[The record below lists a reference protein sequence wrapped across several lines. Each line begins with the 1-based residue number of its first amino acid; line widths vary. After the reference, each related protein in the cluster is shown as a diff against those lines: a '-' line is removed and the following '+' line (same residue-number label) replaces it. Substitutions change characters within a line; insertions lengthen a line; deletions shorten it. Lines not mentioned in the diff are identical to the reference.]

1 MPSEIRHRVCTGSTN
16 PVYTFRVEPDDPPE
30 LDGERPRAV
39 ARPVRAVLR
48 VPKLTI
54 ALWIAIGAAG
64 LLLLPGI
71 GSVVARQD
79 NGTLPLSSPSLQ
91 ALKVMDDSFG
101 SSRTGSVVFVV
112 FEDTR
117 ALSGHDRA
125 AYSDLVA
132 RLEARPSVVTE
143 VQDVRTSPAL
153 QNVLVSRD
161 DKATYLPVGLSG
173 ALGTEQSASQVTW
186 VRSQAQAARAETRA
200 GVHVY
205 VTGAAAK
212 LVDITSLATQAG
224 FRVGIIA
231 MILLFLILLGIYRRV
246 VTVLVPLVTIGIAT
260 MCAMSVL
267 SLAGDAGMR
276 LSTYTESFCVAVV
289 LGAGTDYSIF
299 LISRFRE
306 EFARCGEV
314 RAAVAVAVGR
324 IGGALLASAGTVAI
338 SSLVLYF
345 ARLSIFST
353 IGPPIALA
361 VTTTVL
367 VALTAT
373 PALLLLL
380 GTRIGPAPEP
390 SVIDF
395 WGRTGRYVAAK
406 PGRILLVGAGVLL
419 VMSASVPSIRL
430 AYDDRPSDPNAT
442 ESNRGV
448 AALDRHF
455 APYVTQPDYVL
466 IVSTHDMR
474 NTRDLADIARA
485 SRDLARVSGVS
496 SVSPSSTVMSQDVRP
511 NAASRQF
518 LSADGRIAR
527 IQVLGTTDPGRTAG
541 IDRYADAG
549 RRVSAALAGTGLS
562 RSTVMLTGAAGGS
575 SDLRHYFRGDAR
587 LVLIA
592 VLLTV
597 LLLMMIVL
605 RALVAPLYLLASVIL
620 SYAAA
625 LGVTVFVFQLLLGQD
640 IAFNVPV
647 LSFVLLVAVGAD
659 YNILLMSRIRENTG
673 SLTPAVVGRAVTATG
688 PVITS
693 AGIIFACTFLPMTTS
708 SLASLA
714 QLCFAVVVGLLLDT
728 IVVRTL
734 IVPSMAAVL
743 GEANWWPARRSVRR
757 TTIS

>member
-1 MPSEIRHRVCTGSTN
+1 MTRTILVI
-16 PVYTFRVEPDDPPE
+16 
-30 LDGERPRAV
+30 
-39 ARPVRAVLR
+39 
-48 VPKLTI
+48 PKLTI
-54 ALWIAIGAAG
+54 AVWIVIGATG
-64 LLLLPGI
+64 MLLLPRI
-71 GSVVARQD
+71 GAVVARQD
-79 NGTLPLSSPSLQ
+79 SGTLPVNSPSLR

-101 SSRTGSVVFVV
+101 SSRTRSVVFVV

-117 ALSGHDRA
+117 ALSADDRA
-125 AYSDLVA
+125 AYGDLVR
-132 RLEARPSVVTE
+132 RLEARPTYVTE
-143 VQDVRTSPAL
+143 VQDFRTSPAL
-153 QNVLVSRD
+153 QSVLVSKDAR
-161 DKATYLPVGLSG
+161 ATYLPVGLSG
-173 ALGTEQSASQVTW
+173 ALGTERSSAQVAW
-186 VRSQAQAARAETRA
+186 VRSQAQAARVQARA
-200 GVHVY
+200 GARVY
-205 VTGAAAK
+205 VTGEAAK
-212 LVDITSLATQAG
+212 LVDITRLATDAG

-231 MILLFLILLGIYRRV
+231 MILLFFILLGIYRRL

-260 MCAMSVL
+260 LCALAVL
-267 SLAGDAGMR
+267 SLAGSAGMS

-306 EFARCGEV
+306 EFARCGDV
-314 RAAVAVAVGR
+314 RAAVATALGR

-361 VTTTVL
+361 VSTTVL
-367 VALTAT
+367 VALTVT

-380 GTRIGPAPEP
+380 GTRIGPAREP
-390 SVIDF
+390 SAIDF
-395 WGRTGRYVAAK
+395 WGRTGRYVAAR
-406 PGRILLVGAGVLL
+406 PGRILLIGAGVLL
-419 VMSASVPSIRL
+419 VMSASVPTIRL
-430 AYDDRPSDPNAT
+430 AYNDRPSDPNAT

-455 APYVTQPDYVL
+455 PPYSTQPDYVL

-474 NTRDLADIARA
+474 NARDLADIARA
-485 SRDLARVSGVS
+485 SRSLARVSGVS
-496 SVSPSSTVMSQDVRP
+496 SVSPSSIVMSQDAAP
-511 NAASRQF
+511 DPASRQF

-527 IQVLGTTDPGRTAG
+527 IQVLGTTDPGRSAG

-549 RRVSAALAGTGLS
+549 RQVTATLAGTALS
-562 RSTVMLTGAAGGS
+562 GSTVMLTGAAGGS
-575 SDLRHYFRGDAR
+575 SDLRHYFRGDVE

-597 LLLMMIVL
+597 LLLLMMIVL
-605 RALVAPLYLLASVIL
+605 RALVAPLYLLVSVVM

-625 LGVTVFVFQLLLGQD
+625 LGVTVSVFQLLLRQD

-659 YNILLMSRIRENTG
+659 YNILLMSRIRENKG

-714 QLCFAVVVGLLLDT
+714 QLCFAVVIGLLLDT
-728 IVVRTL
+728 FVVRTL

-743 GEANWWPARRSVRR
+743 GDHNWWPARRFGSRPAPSRGASVSREALPSTPR
-757 TTIS
+757 SHRARAGGRLRG